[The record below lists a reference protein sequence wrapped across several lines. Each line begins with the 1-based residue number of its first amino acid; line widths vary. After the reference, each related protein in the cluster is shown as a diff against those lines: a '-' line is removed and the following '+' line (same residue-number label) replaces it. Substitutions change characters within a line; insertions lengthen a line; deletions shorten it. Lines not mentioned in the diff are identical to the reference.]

1 MKSTL
6 FTIVFSAC
14 TGCST
19 ADDSSL
25 PRDASPDDGHS
36 DVSTTDAGDSGTDAS
51 GGTSGSAGDTGGG
64 DANDAGQ
71 DVDSGEPDPVCE
83 GLDEPTCKGTSG
95 CIALYGQNYSTG
107 SFGFAGCAH
116 WCVGS
121 TSGTCGI
128 APDKSCWKFS
138 DSCVPDGW
146 TPIYFCS
153 SPAQCTAVLDA
164 ATESEEAPR
173 RVAAVGP
180 AAAAVALRAAR
191 AALRARP
198 RADLRARPRGVRPAR
213 EPAAPPARPATRS

>member
-64 DANDAGQ
+64 DA
-71 DVDSGEPDPVCE
+71 
-83 GLDEPTCKGTSG
+83 PTCKGTSG